1 LTREIDETSRFDHGP
16 QGRPGKRRSM
26 TVLALPANQPET
38 FYRGAGRIAAF
49 RSAAGLPDR
58 PEDWVA
64 STTSRFDLAPSG
76 LSALPDGRL
85 LTEAIAAEPAWW
97 LGEEH
102 LKAFGENPAVLVKL
116 LDAGQ
121 RLPLHVHPD
130 RRFAL
135 DHLASPYG
143 KTEAWVI
150 VSADPDA
157 YVHLGFARD
166 VSTEE
171 LAGWVAGQQS
181 EAMLAATN
189 RIPIKAG
196 DAVLCPAGVPH
207 AIGSGILLVEVQE
220 PTDFSVLLEYANFGL
235 ADGHLGLGYDLALEC
250 VDRGSWS
257 ADRLA
262 ALHGGADR
270 LLPAAA
276 DEFFS
281 AARLRGP
288 STRLEAAFS
297 VVVVV
302 AGAGTLSGEH
312 DDLPVRRGDT
322 LLVPFA
328 AGPLTLTGDVEAV
341 RLGAAR
347 H

>member
-1 LTREIDETSRFDHGP
+1 
-16 QGRPGKRRSM
+16 M

-49 RSAAGLPDR
+49 RDVTGLPDR

-64 STTSRFDLAPSG
+64 STTDRFGLAPSG
-76 LSALPDGRL
+76 QSPLPDGRL
-85 LTEAIAAEPAWW
+85 LADAIAAEPGWW
-97 LGEEH
+97 LGSAH
-102 LKAFGENPAVLVKL
+102 VAAYGDNPGVLVKL

-130 RRFAL
+130 RRFAT

-150 VSADPDA
+150 VSAEPDSF
-157 YVHLGFARD
+157 VHLGFARD
-166 VSTEE
+166 VEAAE
-171 LAGWVAGQQS
+171 LAAWVAGQDS
-181 EAMLAATN
+181 DAMLAATN
-189 RIPIKAG
+189 RIPIRAG

-207 AIGSGILLVEVQE
+207 AIGAGVLLVEVQE
-220 PTDFSVLLEYANFGL
+220 PTDFSVMLEYANFGL
-235 ADGHLGLGYDLALEC
+235 SDGHLGLGYDLALEC
-250 VDRGSWS
+250 VDRRAWS
-257 ADRLA
+257 PEAIA
-262 ALHGGADR
+262 GLHGPAAADR
-270 LLPAAA
+270 LLPPDA
-276 DEFFS
+276 DEFF
-281 AARLRGP
+281 AADRLRGP
-288 STRLEAAFS
+288 SATLEAAFS

-302 AGAGTLSGEH
+302 SGAGTLAGRH
-312 DDLPVRRGDT
+312 DHLAVRRGDT

-347 H
+347 